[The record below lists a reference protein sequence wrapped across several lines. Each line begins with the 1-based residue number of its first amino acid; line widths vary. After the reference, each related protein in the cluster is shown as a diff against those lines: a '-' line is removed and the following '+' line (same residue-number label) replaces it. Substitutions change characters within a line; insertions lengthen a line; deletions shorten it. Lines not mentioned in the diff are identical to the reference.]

1 MNHKTR
7 FLVAT
12 LAVTSFLGSAGCF
25 SYKKEVTET
34 PAPASTTVVETPT
47 SPVSTTESHTSS
59 TTDPYGN
66 TVQQQRSTTTTTTP
80 GY

>member
-1 MNHKTR
+1 MKNKSS
-7 FLVAT
+7 FLVAA
-12 LAVTSFLGSAGCF
+12 LVVASFLGSTGCF

-34 PAPASTTVVETPT
+34 PAPASTTVVEPS
-47 SPVSTTESHTSS
+47 SPVSTTESHSS
-59 TTDPYGN
+59 TTTDPYGN